1 MQVLYEFEAR
11 NPQELTVVQG
21 EVLEVRHGL
30 ELRKGGGGWQLMG
43 ATGSMG
49 GGGIG
54 LEKVKEGWEGPRE
67 RKSGGEGEGWL
78 ERGSGH

>member
-30 ELRKGGGGWQLMG
+30 ELRKGGSGWWLMG

-54 LEKVKEGWEGPRE
+54 LEKVREGWAGPRE
-67 RKSGGEGEGWL
+67 RKSGGGGEG
-78 ERGSGH
+78 

>member
-1 MQVLYEFEAR
+1 M
-11 NPQELTVVQG
+11 VQG

-43 ATGSMG
+43 AIGSMG

-67 RKSGGEGEGWL
+67 RKSGGGGEGWL